1 MPHLKFDLPKNQSS
15 IIKVLGIGGG
25 GSNAVSHM
33 FKQGIKDVDFLVCNT
48 DAQALDRSPVP
59 TKLQL
64 GLSGLGAGNIPDVGR
79 EATLENI
86 DEIKELLKVNT
97 QLLFIT
103 AGMGGGTGTGGAP
116 VVAKAAHEMNILTVG
131 IVTMPFSFEGR
142 KRRQQAEAGIEEMRK
157 YVDTL
162 LVINNDKLRE
172 LYGNLKLSEAF
183 GMADDVLSTASRGIA
198 EIITVPGYVNVDF
211 EDVKTVMKNSGK
223 AILGSGKAEG
233 PDRASNA
240 VKEALASPLLDD
252 NNISGASNILLYLT
266 SGKEEISMD
275 EVSEITDY
283 IQQEAGQRAE
293 IIWGNGTDE
302 SLGNMVCVTVIA
314 TGFNSKNREN
324 DKPEKILI
332 GSLADEPTTSVNTP
346 NILPGANRPMK
357 PQPEAPTLLQP
368 DPEKPRTIDLD
379 LGQPN
384 PTTPEHNEQ
393 KPDESISAAARFTSE
408 PVSASQNKE
417 LFVSMRKCTDF
428 PVNANPDDN
437 NSLNEQLSAE
447 RKQRLRELSQKYK
460 TPAGLAELE
469 KEPAFVRRS
478 VELNDP
484 PFLNNSQ
491 VSRYMLINDDDN
503 NTDLRTNNSFL
514 HDNVD

>member
-1 MPHLKFDLPKNQSS
+1 MPHLKFDLPKNQAS

-25 GSNAVSHM
+25 GSNAVSYM
-33 FKQGIKDVDFLVCNT
+33 YKQGIKDVDFVVCNT
-48 DAQALDRSPVP
+48 DAQALERSPVP
-59 TKLQL
+59 TKVQL
-64 GLSGLGAGNIPDVGR
+64 GLRGLGAGNIPEVGR

-86 DEIKELLKVNT
+86 EEIKELLKSNT

-116 VVAKAAHEMNILTVG
+116 VVAQAARELDILTVG
-131 IVTMPFSFEGR
+131 IITMPFSFEGR
-142 KRRQQAEAGIEEMRK
+142 KRRLQAEAGIEELRK

-223 AILGSGKAEG
+223 AILGSGTAEG
-233 PDRASNA
+233 TDRAAKA

-252 NNISGASNILLYLT
+252 NNIHGANDILLYIT

-283 IQQEAGQRAE
+283 IQQVAGQKAE

-302 SLGNMVCVTVIA
+302 SLGNKVCVTVIA

-324 DKPEKILI
+324 DKPGKILV
-332 GSLADEPTTSVNTP
+332 GSLSEVAPKPVNTP
-346 NILPGANRPMK
+346 IISPVNEK
-357 PQPEAPTLLQP
+357 SPEAAVVPANQPTFE
-368 DPEKPRTIDLD
+368 PEKPRTVVFDIDKQQLSLSD
-379 LGQPN
+379 IQEK
-384 PTTPEHNEQ
+384 TPVENLNT
-393 KPDESISAAARFTSE
+393 SALFASE
-408 PVSASQNKE
+408 PVSASGNPAG
-417 LFVSMRKCTDF
+417 FVPIRKNIDI
-428 PVNANPDDN
+428 PVSAP
-437 NSLNEQLSAE
+437 SGRNEAVNGPLDIE
-447 RKQRLRELSQKYK
+447 RKQRLRELSLKYL

-469 KEPAFVRRS
+469 KQPAYVRRS
-478 VELNDP
+478 VELKDP
-484 PFLNNSQ
+484 PTNASQ
-491 VSRYMLINDDDN
+491 ASRYSLSSDDNN